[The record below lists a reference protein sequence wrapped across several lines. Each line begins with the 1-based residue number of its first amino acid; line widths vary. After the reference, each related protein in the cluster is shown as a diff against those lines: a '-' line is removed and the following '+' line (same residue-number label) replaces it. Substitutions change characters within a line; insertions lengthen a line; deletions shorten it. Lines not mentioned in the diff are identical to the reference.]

1 MHIAYT
7 VDEYYVIIFQIGFKK
22 YCSCRNSDGMA
33 SAIQDLTIIIHFF
46 IPLFLE
52 RGECMLYAAEIFEC
66 MLYAAEIFEVL
77 LLNFLKFCC

>member
-1 MHIAYT
+1 
-7 VDEYYVIIFQIGFKK
+7 
-22 YCSCRNSDGMA
+22 MA

-77 LLNFLKFCC
+77 LLKILKFCC